1 MEMMDWKADVLKK
14 LIKIEEELG
23 EKTTITMDYTVYL
36 KRLLKLIE
44 DASLEKRGKKWNAW
58 LT

>member
-1 MEMMDWKADVLKK
+1 MGRYWKADVLKK

-36 KRLLKLIE
+36 KKMLKLIE
-44 DASLEKRGKKWNAW
+44 GASLERGGKK
-58 LT
+58 